1 MEETFQEVKVKVVEI
16 SSLGYFERIDLKDEE
31 IRFRNE
37 RYKIIKGIGALHEFD
52 GFIEIDFR
60 TEDLDKLKEIFEEVL
75 ITKKILIKI

>member
-31 IRFRNE
+31 IRF
-37 RYKIIKGIGALHEFD
+37 
-52 GFIEIDFR
+52 IEIDFR